1 MAIRRLRITEYQ
13 EANEP
18 YFILTNWLLIK
29 VISRKFSTSVRYFKY
44 ILSARSKFKVHSPF
58 VFKFYTGLILDKSPQ
73 SAYSRIEKQRSLLL
87 RQRSLLET
95 TDFGTGSGKNEYK
108 TRFRQV
114 RNITRNSSISPKF
127 GALIYRLVK
136 YAEPDEILEVGTAMG
151 ISTLYIAAAAP
162 KSNIVTMEGC
172 AVIAEKAQENFNHM
186 GIGNIE
192 LVMGNFNH
200 LIAKTVSNFDKLDF
214 VLIDGNH
221 RKKPTLDYFSQI
233 LPKLH
238 PGSMVVIDDIHWSK
252 GMEEAWDEIR
262 KHESVTVSID
272 LFRTGILLF
281 KENIAKENFV
291 LRF

>member
-1 MAIRRLRITEYQ
+1 M
-13 EANEP
+13 
-18 YFILTNWLLIK
+18 
-29 VISRKFSTSVRYFKY
+29 ISRKFMTSVRYFKY

-95 TDFGTGSGKNEYK
+95 TDFGTGAGQHEYK

-114 RNITRNSSISPKF
+114 RSITRSSSVSPKF

-172 AVIAEKAQENFNHM
+172 AVIAEKARENFNHM
-186 GIGNIE
+186 EIGNIE

-200 LIAKTVSNFDKLDF
+200 LLAKTVSNFDKLDF

-221 RKKPTLDYFSQI
+221 RKKSTLDYFSEI

-238 PGSMVVIDDIHWSK
+238 PGSIVVIDDINWSK

-281 KENIAKENFV
+281 KENVAKENFV

>member
-1 MAIRRLRITEYQ
+1 M
-13 EANEP
+13 
-18 YFILTNWLLIK
+18 
-29 VISRKFSTSVRYFKY
+29 ISRKFRISIQYLRYS
-44 ILSARSKFKVHSPF
+44 LSARSKFKVHSPF
-58 VFKFYTGLILDKSPQ
+58 VFKFYTGIILDKAPQ
-73 SAYSRIEKQRSLLL
+73 SVFSGIEKQRALLL

-95 TDFGTGSGKNEYK
+95 TDFGTGAGQNGYK
-108 TRFRQV
+108 IRFRQV
-114 RNITRNSSISPKF
+114 RNITRKSSVSPKL

-136 YAEPDEILEVGTAMG
+136 YAEPEEILEVGTAMG
-151 ISTLYIAAAAP
+151 ISTLYIASAAP
-162 KSNIVTMEGC
+162 KSKIVTIEGC
-172 AVIAEKAQENFNHM
+172 AMIAEKALKNFNHL
-186 GIGNIE
+186 GIRNIE
-192 LVMGNFNH
+192 LVVGNFNH
-200 LIAKTVSNFDKLDF
+200 LLAQTVSHFDKLDF

-272 LFRTGILLF
+272 LFRAGILLF

>member
-1 MAIRRLRITEYQ
+1 
-13 EANEP
+13 
-18 YFILTNWLLIK
+18 
-29 VISRKFSTSVRYFKY
+29 VISRKFRTAIQYLKY
-44 ILSARSKFKVHSPF
+44 SLSARSKFKVHSPF
-58 VFKFYTGLILDKSPQ
+58 VFKFYTGIILDKRPQAVFSP
-73 SAYSRIEKQRSLLL
+73 IEKQRSQLL

-95 TDFGTGSGKNEYK
+95 TDFGTGAGQSGYK
-108 TRFRQV
+108 IRFRQV
-114 RNITRNSSISPKF
+114 RNITRSSSISPKF
-127 GALIYRLVK
+127 GALLYRLVK
-136 YAEPDEILEVGTAMG
+136 YTEPEEILEIGTAMG

-172 AVIAEKAQENFNHM
+172 AMIAEKARENFNHM
-186 GIGNIE
+186 GIRNIE
-192 LVMGNFNH
+192 LIMGNFNH
-200 LIAKTVSNFDKLDF
+200 LLAKTLNQFDKLDF
-214 VLIDGNH
+214 ALIDGNH

-238 PGSMVVIDDIHWSK
+238 PGSMVVIDDIRWSK
-252 GMEEAWDEIR
+252 GMKEAWDEIR